1 MFAQLHSEKDK
12 HWQAKSL
19 RPRVDSPMG
28 FFATIFLIAGT
39 TLFAACATQS
49 VGQVQQPFPATKHR
63 TIWVEQCIDRSEYK
77 GERNLAEEAT
87 QALKEKVLATK
98 LFELEPGAMLRLTC
112 DLEGFAEGS
121 AFQRW
126 ILPGWGATEAR
137 IAVMVWERP
146 GDKVLATFR
155 SHASVKTGGLY
166 TVGADQYI
174 IGVGM
179 NDIAGQLEA
188 WAKGDTGSG
197 SARPD

>member
-1 MFAQLHSEKDK
+1 MLSQVGGGKNTLRQTIGVRFRLSSRIHFVAAVCLFAD
-12 HWQAKSL
+12 A
-19 RPRVDSPMG
+19 
-28 FFATIFLIAGT
+28 

-49 VGQVQQPFPATKHR
+49 VVQVQHPFSSTEHR
-63 TIWVEQCIDRSEYK
+63 TIWIEQCIDRSEYK
-77 GERNLAEEAT
+77 GKRNLAEEAT
-87 QALKEKVLATK
+87 QTLKEKVLATK
-98 LFELEPGAMLRLTC
+98 LFELDRDATLRLTC

-126 ILPGWGATEAR
+126 LLPGWGATLAK

-179 NDIAGQLEA
+179 KDIVEQLET
-188 WAKGDTGSG
+188 WAKRRTSR
-197 SARPD
+197 ARPD